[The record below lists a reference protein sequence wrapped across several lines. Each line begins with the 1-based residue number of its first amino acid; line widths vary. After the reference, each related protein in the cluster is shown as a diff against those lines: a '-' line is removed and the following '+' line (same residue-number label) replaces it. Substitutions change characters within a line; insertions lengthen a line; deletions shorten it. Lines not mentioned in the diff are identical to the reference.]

1 MPSVSIIIVSYRVKY
16 YIGQCID
23 SVLRSVPDAQI
34 IVVDNNSG
42 DGSVGYLR
50 ERFPDITVIA
60 GSENAGFG
68 RANNMALELAESP
81 YVLFLNPD
89 TVVAECTIPKCI
101 AYLDS
106 NPAAGACG
114 VRMLYGN
121 GQFALESRRSVPTP
135 AVSFYHM
142 SGLGRLFPH
151 SRRFARYH
159 MTFMDKDKDCD
170 IEVISGAFMMVRS
183 DLARS
188 LKGFD
193 EAFFMYGEDIDLS
206 YRILKAGYTSRYI
219 SAPIV
224 HYKGESTVKTSY
236 RYVKVFYNAMIIFYN
251 KHFDRYSHFFS
262 FFVKMTVAVKKLST
276 FVFQNLLAGR
286 RRLSTIK
293 EPCIFVGTEANF
305 LKARTHMP
313 SSRYLSDMIY
323 AGSCPELE
331 IETSVLN
338 GRKAIVFDTS
348 AYSYEM
354 IFDWMYRKAESGIL
368 LSMGLFNP
376 ASDHLITKDEVL

>member
-1 MPSVSIIIVSYRVKY
+1 MPSVSVIIVSYRVKY

-42 DGSVGYLR
+42 DGSVEYLR
-50 ERFPDITVIA
+50 ERFPDITVMA
-60 GSENAGFG
+60 NSENAGFG
-68 RANNMALELAESP
+68 RANNMALEYVESP

-89 TVVAECTIPKCI
+89 TVVSESTIPKCI

-121 GQFALESRRSVPTP
+121 GRFALESRRSVPTP
-135 AVSFYHM
+135 AVSFCHM
-142 SGLGRLFPH
+142 AGLGRLFPN

-183 DLARS
+183 GLVRS

-206 YRILKAGYTSRYI
+206 YRILKAGFTSRYI
-219 SAPIV
+219 SAPII

-236 RYVKVFYNAMIIFYN
+236 RYVKVFYNAMLIFYN
-251 KHFDRYSHFFS
+251 KHFDKYSRLFS
-262 FFVKMTVAVKKLST
+262 FF
-276 FVFQNLLAGR
+276 
-286 RRLSTIK
+286 
-293 EPCIFVGTEANF
+293 
-305 LKARTHMP
+305 
-313 SSRYLSDMIY
+313 
-323 AGSCPELE
+323 
-331 IETSVLN
+331 
-338 GRKAIVFDTS
+338 
-348 AYSYEM
+348 
-354 IFDWMYRKAESGIL
+354 
-368 LSMGLFNP
+368 
-376 ASDHLITKDEVL
+376 